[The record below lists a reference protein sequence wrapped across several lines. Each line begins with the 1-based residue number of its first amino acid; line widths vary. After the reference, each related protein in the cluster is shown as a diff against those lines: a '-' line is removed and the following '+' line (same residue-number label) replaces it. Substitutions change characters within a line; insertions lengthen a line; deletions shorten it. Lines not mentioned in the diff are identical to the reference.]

1 VKIAKW
7 FAVSALVISGVS
19 AAVPTV
25 VMAAS
30 EPGADVNFILEL
42 APGENPEVHVDWL
55 LDKVGVSESDRD
67 SRIVPV
73 YDDYRFFR
81 SAING
86 AWLRLTG
93 SEASEAAAITQAGI
107 VNAQVAFDVSVPLE
121 PFGQAY
127 DPDGMAGTPMTGSQ
141 EVPSGYL
148 RVGAEPGDYSDV
160 DVAVLD
166 TGVDNFQ
173 SDLNVVGGFDC
184 TYEGRAGLRPADSW
198 RRDYYGH
205 GTHVAGTIAA
215 LDNDRGTLGIAPG
228 ARIWSIPVLGDD
240 GGGSMASLL
249 CGVEHVADQA
259 TTIDVYNMS
268 LGGGNDPSE
277 CWSWDSLH
285 NAFCTVDA
293 LGVEAVV
300 SAGNSSTD
308 AITSSPANYAENTT
322 VSALTDFDGLPGG
335 LASPPEGIPP
345 EYKDDAKALFSNYGA
360 VVDVI
365 APGVQILSTT
375 PNDTVMNAHGTS
387 MAAPHVTGVFAAWIA
402 QNPRDRAH
410 VAEAVLA
417 YSVDVWDEKNTW
429 TGDIGPDHEPL
440 VRFGAPEWV
449 EVPE

>member
-1 VKIAKW
+1 VKLIKSLALLV
-7 FAVSALVISGVS
+7 AVALGVS
-19 AAVPTV
+19 VAAAPRVS
-25 VMAAS
+25 MAAA
-30 EPGADVNFILEL
+30 EPAADYNFILEL

-55 LDKVGVSESDRD
+55 LDKVGVKESDRKA
-67 SRIVPV
+67 RIVPV
-73 YDDYRFFR
+73 YDDYPFFR

-86 AWLRLTG
+86 AWLRLTAN
-93 SEASEAAAITQAGI
+93 EAQDAAGLTNTGI

-127 DPDGMAGTPMTGSQ
+127 DPDGMLGTAMTGTQ

-148 RVGAEPGDYSDV
+148 RVEATAGDYGDV

-166 TGVDNFQ
+166 TGVDAFHD
-173 SDLNVVGGFDC
+173 DLNVVGGFDC

-205 GTHVAGTIAA
+205 GTHVAGTIGAY
-215 LDNDRGTLGIAPG
+215 DNDRGTIGIAPG

-259 TTIDVYNMS
+259 QTIDVYNMS

-285 NAFCTVDA
+285 NAFCTTDA

-300 SAGNSSTD
+300 SAGNNSTD
-308 AITSSPANYAENTT
+308 SITSSPANYAENTT
-322 VSALTDFDGLPGG
+322 VSALTDYDGLPGG

-345 EYKDDAKALFSNYGA
+345 EYKDDARALFSNYGS

-375 PNDTVMNAHGTS
+375 PQNTVMNAHGTS
-387 MAAPHVTGVFAAWIA
+387 MAAPHVTGVFAAYIA
-402 QNPRDRAH
+402 VCGRDHAGD
-410 VAEAVLA
+410 AILA
-417 YSVDVWDEKNTW
+417 YSADVWDEKNTW

-440 VRFGAPEWV
+440 VRFGAPCWV
-449 EVPE
+449 EVAE